1 MNATAIPAVELP
13 RPGETQSAPATTA
26 AGPGALKGE
35 AWISLHTR
43 DAHRLAM
50 GRRAT
55 EERNRI
61 VGLPG
66 FGYQVA
72 TIWLCARADD
82 PYANWWL
89 IRIEEKLE
97 ATRQALQA
105 LREDLEGR
113 LRGHEDLHVELS
125 RSTEPLRMPLRFAN
139 PFANAAAVVV
149 TEADKAILALLTARH
164 YGLLG
169 REDFGRLRQQVG
181 HQVRS
186 LLSSAEGWRNAG
198 VGREDFRQGTA
209 KAAAAR
215 KALGELPEAVLNGT
229 RRAAMAPEIA
239 RLGGQRANPFSALRV
254 GVDKADVETGTEAAA
269 DGQGEA
275 DEAESAA
282 ESETAQEGVEG

>member
-1 MNATAIPAVELP
+1 MSTNALP
-13 RPGETQSAPATTA
+13 SFEPLHPDETKPAPANAA

-82 PYANWWL
+82 PYADWWL

-149 TEADKAILALLTARH
+149 TEADKVILALLTARH

-209 KAAAAR
+209 KATAAR
-215 KALGELPEAVLNGT
+215 EALGELPEEVLAGT

-254 GVDKADVETGTEAAA
+254 GVDKPGVEISTDTG
-269 DGQGEA
+269 GQGEA
-275 DEAESAA
+275 DETGSSGESGA
-282 ESETAQEGVEG
+282 AQEGVEG